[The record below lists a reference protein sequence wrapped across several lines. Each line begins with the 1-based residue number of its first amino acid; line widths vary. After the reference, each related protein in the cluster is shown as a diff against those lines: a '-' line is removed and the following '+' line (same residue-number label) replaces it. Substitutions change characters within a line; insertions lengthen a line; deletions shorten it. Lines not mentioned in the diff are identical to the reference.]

1 MKKIALST
9 ALTLVAAPALAHTGH
24 GATSGLVAGLT
35 HPILGADHLM
45 AMVAVGLWSGFA
57 LPNRAWSGA
66 TAFLGAM
73 TVGAAL
79 SWGGVHLPMVE
90 GFITLS
96 VLAFGLL
103 TVFAHPGQSRL
114 ASGLTLAAIAGFG
127 AFHGHAHATEAAG
140 NAAAYLGGFLAAT
153 AALHLVGVALARSVA
168 TGRFARLIQGGMGAA
183 VSLDGLALLAG

>member
-24 GATSGLVAGLT
+24 GGTSGLVAGLT

-183 VSLDGLALLAG
+183 VSLGGLALLAG

>member
-103 TVFAHPGQSRL
+103 TAFAHPGQSRL

-183 VSLDGLALLAG
+183 VSLGGLALLAG

>member
-103 TVFAHPGQSRL
+103 TVFARPGQSRL

-183 VSLDGLALLAG
+183 VSLGGLALLAG

>member
-183 VSLDGLALLAG
+183 VSLGGLALLAG